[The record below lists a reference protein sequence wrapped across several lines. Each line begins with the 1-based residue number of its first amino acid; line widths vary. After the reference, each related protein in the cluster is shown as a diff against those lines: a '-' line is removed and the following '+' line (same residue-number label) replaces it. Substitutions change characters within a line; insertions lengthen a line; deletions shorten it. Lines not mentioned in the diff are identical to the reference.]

1 MEKEIVISVKNLK
14 KKYPL
19 YKKPVHRLLESFS
32 FIRHKS
38 YHKDFMALNDISFD
52 VYRGECFGIIGTNG
66 SGKSTLLK
74 IITGVLSQSSG
85 DIKVNG
91 KISALLELGAGFN
104 LDYTGI
110 ENIKM
115 NAMIYGYSKQKVD
128 ELIPKICEFAD
139 IGDFINQPL
148 KSYSSGMFARLAF
161 AVAINVEPDIL
172 IVDEA
177 LSVGDIFFQAKCYK
191 KFEEFKELGKT
202 ILFVTHDMT
211 SVLKYC
217 DRVLLINNGDFIK
230 VGKPSEAVDIYKKI
244 LSNSYNKESPIKNNE
259 KVNEVTIQIAANNT
273 WKSKLPLNPSPN
285 IYGTEDAE
293 IIDFGLF
300 NQQGEITNIFEKF
313 SKVKLVVKVKFN
325 KIVDNPIV
333 AFTLKNR
340 KGLEIMGTNT
350 WYENKELDVKKS
362 GTVYI
367 VSFLFDLP
375 LSCDQYLLDLGVTR
389 FEKDNLVVLTREY
402 NITTI
407 DVVSSRKNVGIVDP
421 NCTITVNKEEIYG

>member
-1 MEKEIVISVKNLK
+1 MEKDIVISVKNLK

-19 YKKPVHRLLESFS
+19 YKKPIHRLLESFS

-38 YHKDFMALNDISFD
+38 YHKDFMALNDISFE
-52 VYRGECFGIIGTNG
+52 VHRGECFGIIGTNG

-74 IITGVLSQSSG
+74 IITGVLTQSSG
-85 DIKVNG
+85 DVKVDG
-91 KISALLELGAGFN
+91 KVSALLELGAGFN

-161 AVAINVEPDIL
+161 AVAINVDPDIL

-191 KFEEFKELGKT
+191 KFEEFKALGKT

-211 SVLKYC
+211 SVLNYC
-217 DRVLLINNGDFIK
+217 DRALLINDGEFIK
-230 VGKPSEAVDIYKKI
+230 IGTPSETIDIYKKI
-244 LSNSYNKESPIKNNE
+244 LANSYSKDSDNNDVNNNE
-259 KVNEVTIQIAANNT
+259 VLTNISEKGEGK
-273 WKSKLPLNPSPN
+273 WKSHLPLNPTPN
-285 IYGTEDAE
+285 IYGTKDAE

-300 NQQGEITNIFEKF
+300 NQKDEITNVFEKF
-313 SKVKLVVKVKFN
+313 SKVKLIVKVKFN
-325 KIVDNPIV
+325 NNVEHPIV
-333 AFTLKNR
+333 AFKLKNR

-350 WYENKELDVKKS
+350 WYEDIDLNTVEK
-362 GTVYI
+362 GTIYI
-367 VSFLFDLP
+367 FTFLFDLP
-375 LSCDQYLLDLGVTR
+375 LSCDQYLLDISVTR
-389 FEKDNLVVLTREY
+389 FERDNLIALCRNY
-402 NITTI
+402 SITTI
-407 DVVSSRKNVGIVDP
+407 DVVSSRRNVGIVDP
-421 NCTITVNKEEIYG
+421 NCVVTFTRG